1 MNTNETT
8 KDKRLES
15 HKNLIQYQV
24 LRNGSISSSL
34 FERIMCVKLN
44 NVFYFI
50 IESISSSSCFT
61 RYSIS
66 YLCWTARAVPYQNED
81 HVLYWTAHAV
91 PYQNEDTVLY
101 WTAPAVPY
109 QNEDH
114 VLYWTA
120 PAVPYQN
127 EDHVSYW
134 TASAVQ

>member
-66 YLCWTARAVPYQNED
+66 YLCCFIMTSIFCFTPEGIFRLNWAASPDSLWTYPHTIHHALLKLHQ
-81 HVLYWTAHAV
+81 LIWYWYIIHKIV
-91 PYQNEDTVLY
+91 YNSPL
-101 WTAPAVPY
+101 
-109 QNEDH
+109 
-114 VLYWTA
+114 
-120 PAVPYQN
+120 
-127 EDHVSYW
+127 SYIC
-134 TASAVQ
+134 